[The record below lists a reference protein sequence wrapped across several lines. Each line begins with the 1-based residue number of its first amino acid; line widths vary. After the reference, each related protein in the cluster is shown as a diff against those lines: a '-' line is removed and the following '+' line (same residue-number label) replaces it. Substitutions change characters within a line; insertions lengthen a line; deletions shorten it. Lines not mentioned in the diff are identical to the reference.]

1 MYKMVATQFSNTEK
15 VFLQKVM
22 QRASLPDIYDARDLT
37 LVVFRTM
44 RDMMTTEASDR
55 TEEAF
60 TDEKIAQLWKDDN
73 PIVSFLSKLRPPLE
87 IDSETFLRRVKQ
99 EGGVPKGVSPE
110 AVVIAVFSAAR
121 EELPEDRAKEISS
134 FLPEGLRV
142 MWEQV

>member
-1 MYKMVATQFSNTEK
+1 MVAAQFSDTEK

-55 TEEAF
+55 TEAAF
-60 TDEKIAQLWKDDN
+60 EDDKIAQLWKDDN

-87 IDSETFLRRVKQ
+87 IDSETFLRRIKQ
-99 EGGVPKGVSPE
+99 EGGVPKGISPE

-121 EELPEDRAKEISS
+121 EELPEEQTKEISS

>member
-1 MYKMVATQFSNTEK
+1 MVATQFSDTENA
-15 VFLQKVM
+15 FLQKVM

-37 LVVFRTM
+37 TVVFRTM

-55 TEEAF
+55 TEAAF

-110 AVVIAVFSAAR
+110 AVVIAVFSTAR
-121 EELPEDRAKEISS
+121 EELPEERAKEISG
-134 FLPEGLRV
+134 FLPDGLRV